1 MTPPKEYLKMYE
13 DIFVVTR
20 TERFYQDR
28 MGGSEDDEK
37 PQMNC
42 KFCKTIMFP
51 HIVIR
56 VIHKVFGSYFI

>member
-1 MTPPKEYLKMYE
+1 MYE

-20 TERFYQDR
+20 TERLYRDR

-42 KFCKTIMFP
+42 KFWVKTIMFP
-51 HIVIR
+51 HIVMR
-56 VIHKVFGSYFI
+56 VHAVFGSYFI

>member
-20 TERFYQDR
+20 TERLYQDR
-28 MGGSEDDEK
+28 MGGSEDEK

-42 KFCKTIMFP
+42 KVLQGDNVSTYSYKSNTQS
-51 HIVIR
+51 
-56 VIHKVFGSYFI
+56 FGSNCI